1 MADKARGGVS
11 LGVYLVLLIAL
22 LGFALTVVIALYVGR
37 QGQQSL
43 PELQQSILGVGAL
56 AAVALSLVGWVAAYW
71 IIRPLKALRNV
82 AHAMAEGGVRP
93 AHAGTT
99 TYREAARLDAEIVR
113 MSDNYEQAL
122 LLSQQRAAD
131 DHSTKDRLTG
141 LPTRQVFIDRLSEA
155 IARTQRSRRPLAV
168 LFLDINR
175 FKAINDSLGHAGG
188 DDVLLR
194 FAALLARSVRKTD
207 IVTRIGADQFVIL
220 AEEFTGGDGDAVIVS
235 EKIITALRR
244 EPAINEHVGQ
254 VSTSIGIAIQHG
266 ADENTA
272 EELVARA
279 ERAMKES
286 KGIAGG
292 GWAHA

>member
-1 MADKARGGVS
+1 MANNARGGVS

-22 LGFALTVVIALYVGR
+22 LGFALTVVIALYVGQ
-37 QGQQSL
+37 QGHQSTA
-43 PELQQSILGVGAL
+43 ELQRSILGVGAL
-56 AAVALSLVGWVAAYW
+56 TAVALSLVGWVAAYW

-82 AHAMAEGGVRP
+82 AHAMAQGGVRP
-93 AHAGTT
+93 VHAGTT
-99 TYREAARLDAEIVR
+99 TYREAAKLDAELAR

-122 LLSQQRAAD
+122 LLSQQRAAEQ
-131 DHSTKDRLTG
+131 HATSDRLTG
-141 LPTRQVFIDRLSEA
+141 LPTRQVFIDRLGEA

-168 LFLDINR
+168 LFIDINR
-175 FKAINDSLGHAGG
+175 FKAINDSIGHAGG
-188 DDVLLR
+188 DDVLVK
-194 FAALLARSVRKTD
+194 FAALLARCIRKTD

-220 AEEFTGGDGDAVIVS
+220 AEEFTGGDGDAVVVA
-235 EKIITALRR
+235 EKIIGALRQQ
-244 EPAINEHVGQ
+244 PVLNDAVGQ
-254 VSTSIGIAIQHG
+254 VSASIGIAIQHG

-286 KGIAGG
+286 KNIEGG